1 MLPVSLFVDCRSE
14 VEVASSSS
22 ARHAKSG
29 KANFDDIYDQR
40 DPRDYFNTL
49 GSMGYAAPWH
59 GYRLFS
65 ALRES
70 FGENMRS
77 EGRFTIVDVCCS
89 YGINGALL
97 KYDVT
102 LEDLY
107 ARYGSDELAGMSSAE
122 LAESDREF
130 YGARERRDAP
140 CVIGL
145 DVAANAISY
154 GVSAGMLD
162 EGFAENLED
171 HEPSQKLQSLVSGA
185 DLITVTGGVG
195 YITGRTFE
203 RLLDSIPEGKKPW
216 IAVLAL
222 RWVDFEPLADLFSR
236 YGYFTERLEGH
247 TFEQRRFADE
257 AEREYVCE
265 ELSKMGVEPAGRERE
280 GSYHAYFYLARPAD
294 EARASVAELLAP
306 ALR

>member
-1 MLPVSLFVDCRSE
+1 M
-14 VEVASSSS
+14 ASDSG

-29 KANFDDIYDQR
+29 KANFDDIYDRR

-49 GSMGYAAPWH
+49 GSMGYAAPRH

-70 FGENMRS
+70 MRS

-102 LEDLY
+102 LDDLY
-107 ARYGSDELAGMSSAE
+107 ARYGSDEVAAMTSAG
-122 LAESDREF
+122 LAESDRKF

-140 CVIGL
+140 YVIGL
-145 DVAANAISY
+145 DVAENAIAY

-162 EGFAENLED
+162 DGAAENLEG
-171 HEPSQKLQSLVSGA
+171 HEPSRKLRSLVSGV

-203 RLLDSIPEGKKPW
+203 RLLDGLPGDREPW

-222 RWVDFEPLADLFSR
+222 RWVDFEPLAELFSR
-236 YGYFTERLEGH
+236 YGYVTERLEGH

-257 AEREYVCE
+257 AEQEYVCE
-265 ELSKMGVEPAGRERE
+265 ELSRMGVDPGGKERE
-280 GSYHAYFYLARPAD
+280 GSYHAYFYLSRPAD
-294 EARASVAELLAP
+294 EARASVEELVEA

>member
-1 MLPVSLFVDCRSE
+1 M
-14 VEVASSSS
+14 ASDSG
-22 ARHAKSG
+22 ARHAKAG
-29 KANFDDIYDQR
+29 KANFDDIYDQH

-65 ALRES
+65 ALRER
-70 FGENMRS
+70 MRS

-102 LEDLY
+102 LDDLY
-107 ARYGSDELAGMSSAE
+107 TRYGSDEVAE
-122 LAESDREF
+122 MTSEAMAASDRKF

-140 CVIGL
+140 RVIGL
-145 DVAANAISY
+145 DVAENAIAY
-154 GVSAGMLD
+154 GVNAGMLD

-171 HEPSQKLQSLVSGA
+171 HEPSRKLRSLVSEA

-203 RLLDSIPEGKKPW
+203 RLLDSLPEGRKPW

-222 RWVDFEPLADLFSR
+222 RWVDFEPLSELFSR
-236 YGYFTERLEGH
+236 YGYVTECLEGH

-257 AEREYVCE
+257 AEQEYVCE
-265 ELSKMGVEPAGRERE
+265 ELSKMGVDPEGKERE
-280 GSYHAYFYLARPAD
+280 GSYHAYFYLARPTN
-294 EARASVAELLAP
+294 EARASVADLVEP
-306 ALR
+306 ALS

>member
-1 MLPVSLFVDCRSE
+1 M
-14 VEVASSSS
+14 ASDSG

-29 KANFDDIYDQR
+29 KANFDDIYDRQ

-65 ALRES
+65 ALRER
-70 FGENMRS
+70 MRS

-102 LEDLY
+102 LDDLY
-107 ARYGSDELAGMSSAE
+107 TRYGSDEVASLTSEALAG
-122 LAESDREF
+122 SDSKF

-140 CVIGL
+140 YVIGL
-145 DVAANAISY
+145 DVAGNAIAY

-171 HEPSQKLQSLVSGA
+171 HEPSRKLRSLVSEA

-203 RLLDSIPEGKKPW
+203 RLLDSLPEGRKPW

-222 RWVDFEPLADLFSR
+222 RWVDFGPLAELFSR
-236 YGYFTERLEGH
+236 YGYVTERLEGH
-247 TFEQRRFADE
+247 TFGQRRFADE
-257 AEREYVCE
+257 AEQEYVCE
-265 ELSKMGVEPAGRERE
+265 ELSKMGVDPEGKERE
-280 GSYHAYFYLARPAD
+280 GSYHAHFYLSRPSE
-294 EARASVAELLAP
+294 EAETSVAELVSP
-306 ALR
+306 ALS

>member
-1 MLPVSLFVDCRSE
+1 MANDSG
-14 VEVASSSS
+14 

-29 KANFDDIYDQR
+29 KANFDDIYDR
-40 DPRDYFNTL
+40 EDPRQYFNTL

-65 ALRES
+65 ALRER
-70 FGENMRS
+70 MRS
-77 EGRFTIVDVCCS
+77 EGRFTVVDVCCS

-102 LEDLY
+102 LEGLY
-107 ARYGSDELAGMSSAE
+107 TRYGSDEVAQMTSEE
-122 LAESDREF
+122 LAESDHKF

-140 CVIGL
+140 RVIGL
-145 DVAANAISY
+145 DVAENAIAY

-171 HEPSQKLQSLVSGA
+171 NEPSRKLRSLVSEA
-185 DLITVTGGVG
+185 DLVTVTGGVG

-203 RLLDSIPEGKKPW
+203 RLLDSLPEGEKPW

-222 RWVDFEPLADLFSR
+222 RWVDFEPLAKLFSR
-236 YGYFTERLEGH
+236 YGYVTERLEGR

-257 AEREYVCE
+257 SEREYVCE
-265 ELSKMGVEPAGRERE
+265 ELSKMGVDPEGKERE
-280 GSYHAYFYLARPAD
+280 GSYHAHFYLARPAD
-294 EARASVAELLAP
+294 EARSSAAELVDP

>member
-1 MLPVSLFVDCRSE
+1 M
-14 VEVASSSS
+14 ASGSG

-29 KANFDDIYDQR
+29 KANFDDIYDQQ

-65 ALRES
+65 ALRER
-70 FGENMRS
+70 MRS
-77 EGRFTIVDVCCS
+77 EGRFTMVDVCCS

-102 LEDLY
+102 LDDLY
-107 ARYGSDELAGMSSAE
+107 TRYGSDEVAAMTSAG
-122 LAESDREF
+122 LAESDRKF

-140 CVIGL
+140 RVIGL
-145 DVAANAISY
+145 DVAGNAIAY

-162 EGFAENLED
+162 EGLAENLED
-171 HEPSQKLQSLVSGA
+171 HDPSRKLQSLVSGA

-203 RLLDSIPEGKKPW
+203 RLLDSLPEGKKPW

-222 RWVDFEPLADLFSR
+222 RWAVPPQAPVAGRRMVDEIVALR
-236 YGYFTERLEGH
+236 RL
-247 TFEQRRFADE
+247 QL
-257 AEREYVCE
+257 E
-265 ELSKMGVEPAGRERE
+265 ELQLRHGGFDRQHLRV
-280 GSYHAYFYLARPAD
+280 GSGGICFGD
-294 EARASVAELLAP
+294 
-306 ALR
+306 